1 MTLHLGIMGWGT
13 IGEGVG
19 RRIADGAIADVALT
33 AILRQRK
40 TDDGINMPAPICRDL
55 AAFLAA
61 KPDLVLEAAGGDA
74 LRALGPQIVE
84 NGVSLVVMSA
94 AALGDDDFRH
104 DLTERARKSGARIF
118 VSAGALAGVDAL
130 AASRFGA
137 IDEIRIVQRKPPAAL
152 LGPDEAAALEA
163 PRVINAASAREIG
176 KQFPK
181 NANIAVSAA
190 LAADAL
196 DRTVVEV
203 VADPSAR
210 LNMAEIHAKGA
221 FGELTVNIS
230 NAPSENKRTSM
241 MAIYAALSTIAR
253 QSDTLSFGA

>member
-19 RRIADGAIADVALT
+19 RRIADGAIADVSLT

-94 AALGDDDFRH
+94 AALGDDEDWERVADSVAREVRRH
-104 DLTERARKSGARIF
+104 GAPLP
-118 VSAGALAGVDAL
+118 SAG
-130 AASRFGA
+130 
-137 IDEIRIVQRKPPAAL
+137 PAAL
-152 LGPDEAAALEA
+152 CPSFARPSRYENVHETSMGPATLCQWCCFDWGGRRQRATQ
-163 PRVINAASAREIG
+163 AASLASRAVAR
-176 KQFPK
+176 
-181 NANIAVSAA
+181 A
-190 LAADAL
+190 LRRRPSRLLMAL
-196 DRTVVEV
+196 
-203 VADPSAR
+203 
-210 LNMAEIHAKGA
+210 
-221 FGELTVNIS
+221 
-230 NAPSENKRTSM
+230 
-241 MAIYAALSTIAR
+241 
-253 QSDTLSFGA
+253 